1 MCVWRG
7 CSLGSDVRAV
17 FSTEDLGIF
26 PRDVGQVFLFY
37 HSVSGEASLRLA
49 RPPSVSEDHVGC
61 VSVIVLFLMAALPFH
76 SLSPPPKKKER
87 KKKQK
92 KLKRKPRFV
101 SLL

>member
-17 FSTEDLGIF
+17 FSTEDSGISL
-26 PRDVGQVFLFY
+26 RDVGQVFLFY

-61 VSVIVLFLMAALPFH
+61 VSVIVLHVPLPF
-76 SLSPPPKKKER
+76 EMYC
-87 KKKQK
+87 
-92 KLKRKPRFV
+92 F
-101 SLL
+101 

>member
-17 FSTEDLGIF
+17 FSTEDSGIF

-49 RPPSVSEDHVGC
+49 EASLRLAWPPSVSEDHVGC
-61 VSVIVLFLMAALPFH
+61 VSVIVLHVPLPF
-76 SLSPPPKKKER
+76 EMYC
-87 KKKQK
+87 
-92 KLKRKPRFV
+92 F
-101 SLL
+101 